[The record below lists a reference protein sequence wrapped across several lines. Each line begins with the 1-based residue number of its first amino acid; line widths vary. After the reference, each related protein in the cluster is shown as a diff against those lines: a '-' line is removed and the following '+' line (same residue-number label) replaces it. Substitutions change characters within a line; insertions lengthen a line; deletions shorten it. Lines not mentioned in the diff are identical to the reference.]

1 MSFNL
6 QTLTNLN
13 PINAIIDAAGDVL
26 GLPPEAKAIAKV
38 GIGFLTSNPVVILDG
53 VMELGEAAQKTSK
66 TEWKTSS
73 DSARASEGYAKSGG
87 ETQVPS
93 GKMREPRDNDADC
106 GGSSSS
112 GAAGGASSTH
122 SASSTTSSSLSAK
135 EVEFYRN
142 AKTIFDNFD
151 KIETAG
157 WLKLRDG
164 ELWQDDL
171 KTVVGDPNVPRAI
184 REAADYFLK
193 NPEALKRI
201 CPRPPLIDRQL
212 LGSAVL
218 EGEKKGAYGASSA
231 SGGHFLGPAYVDA
244 RDQALRDARGRGGVQ
259 GQPPGGT
266 NQTGGTCQPVR
277 SQPPAGV
284 AVGGCQPQTNPVR
297 DILNNPSMSP
307 NEKLEAI
314 LFAIADAADNEA
326 LDIAQQ
332 ISNLQDKQAG
342 IDKSS
347 KEGQAEAAQA
357 QQDIDRL
364 SQRLQKLMERRTQ
377 MMQLISN
384 INKAMHENAMLCI
397 SNLR

>member
-13 PINAIIDAAGDVL
+13 PINAIIDAAADVL

-38 GIGFLTSNPVVILDG
+38 GIGIVTSNPVVVLDG
-53 VMELGEAAQKTSK
+53 VLELGEAAQKTST

-87 ETQVPS
+87 EAQVSS
-93 GKMREPRDNDADC
+93 GKMRAPRDNEADC
-106 GGSSSS
+106 GGSTPPVST
-112 GAAGGASSTH
+112 GGASSTH

-135 EVEFYRN
+135 EAEFYRH

-164 ELWQDDL
+164 ELWQNDL
-171 KTVVGDPNVPRAI
+171 RTVVGDPNVPREI
-184 REAADYFLK
+184 REAADFFLK
-193 NPEALKRI
+193 NPSALKRI
-201 CPRPPLIDRQL
+201 SPHPPLIDRQL

-218 EGEKKGAYGASSA
+218 EGEKKGAYTAGAGEGRFGAGGIPGRGSG
-231 SGGHFLGPAYVDA
+231 SGGVVSA
-244 RDQALRDARGRGGVQ
+244 
-259 GQPPGGT
+259 PPRGT